1 MLDTRRRRGKRI
13 ATSLVT
19 VVTLLL
25 LMGVSS
31 SSAASPT
38 PANTHGAGEQVR
50 ASDAAPHKFRG
61 YSDSMPTLAR
71 AQRFGVG
78 AQVTLAS
85 RQRYGSAFGA

>member
-1 MLDTRRRRGKRI
+1 MLDTRRRRGKLI
-13 ATSLVT
+13 FTSLVT

-38 PANTHGAGEQVR
+38 PANIHGTGELVR
-50 ASDAAPHKFRG
+50 ASSAASQKFRCRT
-61 YSDSMPTLAR
+61 DSTLMLAR
-71 AQRFGVG
+71 VQRYGVG
-78 AQVTLAS
+78 AQVILAH